1 MEQYI
6 RFGEIP
12 SDERSCEYH
21 MGRAK
26 KKLSGVCALDSIIID
41 GIPRIVVPTLC
52 NAIKVNYLHGFMKE
66 ICRIKNQNVYLV
78 EGDVVGRG
86 PIGEPLLR
94 NIKVIK
100 NITKEIGIKA
110 EV

>member
-1 MEQYI
+1 
-6 RFGEIP
+6 
-12 SDERSCEYH
+12 
-21 MGRAK
+21 
-26 KKLSGVCALDSIIID
+26 
-41 GIPRIVVPTLC
+41 
-52 NAIKVNYLHGFMKE
+52 MKE